1 MWSCLLFF
9 VAVSGAPALGE
20 RDVASEID
28 ALVSAWRK
36 TPDASTEEL
45 CQGLVALGHKAV
57 PTLCGLL
64 DEHRDNVPV
73 DPIAS
78 ALGRLGRVSAVE
90 SLAGLLDSA
99 RTDHRVS
106 AVSALAALN
115 APECE
120 SGLLTALDDL
130 EKSVHSR
137 AASALTTLAE
147 GTAAANVV
155 SGLGKWLLS
164 AKHKD
169 RYAIVLGG
177 LADPAAR
184 ESLHE
189 LLYWY
194 DARTKMAA
202 LSGLWREARAEDGKP
217 VHELLTDSD
226 SVAVKKKA
234 VLLLGRIHYRK
245 AARDLIDLLRH
256 PNSGLVAN
264 AHWGLCQMT
273 GLRLAPDIEMWELW
287 WNNVG
292 KHGEDEAS
300 SSREL
305 GVAAPRHVRYAWQPF
320 TRASRMNAESLPAST
335 ITAERETRTG
345 HPTRGRWK

>member
-1 MWSCLLFF
+1 MWSSLLFF
-9 VAVSGAPALGE
+9 VAVSGTPTLGE

-28 ALVSAWRK
+28 ALVSAWRT

-45 CQGLVALGHKAV
+45 CQGLVELGHKAV

-64 DEHRDNVPV
+64 DEHRDNAPV
-73 DPIAS
+73 DPIAA

-90 SLAGLLDSA
+90 SLLGLLESA

-106 AVSALAALN
+106 AVSALSALN

-120 SGLLTALDDL
+120 TGLLTALDDS
-130 EKSVHSR
+130 ESEVHSR
-137 AASALTTLAE
+137 AASGLATLAE
-147 GTAAANVV
+147 GTAASNVV
-155 SGLGKWLLS
+155 RGLGKWILS
-164 AKHKD
+164 AKYKD

-217 VHELLTDSD
+217 VYELLTDSD

-234 VLLLGRIHYRK
+234 VLLLGRIGYRP
-245 AARDLIDLLRH
+245 AARDLIDLLRS
-256 PNSGLVAN
+256 PNAGLVAN
-264 AHWGLCQMT
+264 AHWALREMT

-287 WNNVG
+287 WEKVG
-292 KHGEDEAS
+292 K
-300 SSREL
+300 
-305 GVAAPRHVRYAWQPF
+305 
-320 TRASRMNAESLPAST
+320 
-335 ITAERETRTG
+335 
-345 HPTRGRWK
+345 